1 MKKMKC
7 KKIKWKKIIGKKIT
21 EVITGVLI
29 TGASLMILGGCNTS
43 KDLSGAGKT
52 ENNSAEMILTAF
64 VQQSVAS
71 DDGIWEGWGAQKLYE
86 DTNIKVDFYA
96 SGNEVE
102 QKLKQ
107 YMAAGNLPDIIGFRD
122 LDEVQL
128 LMDADLLLPLEEYEN
143 LLPAIFKTEEY
154 QSAIAYTMENTSN
167 GTGKLFFMPTSI
179 GPVSY
184 NAYNW
189 VPLLQWDAYKM
200 AGAPKLDT
208 LEDYLDVVE
217 KMVEIKPVTESGEKV
232 YGFSLFSD
240 WDKYSALEIASL
252 SYFYGIDSEYVS
264 TLMETNILTK
274 ETNSILKEDSFYKRA
289 LKFYFEANQ
298 RGLLDPDSA
307 TQSYSNLEKKYSEGR
322 VMFSWFSWLWG
333 NYNNVSSGHV
343 NNEER
348 PDGYANILASD
359 MKIYEA
365 PDQVIGRNWYFAI
378 SKNCKNVKKAC
389 EFLNWLYDPEVEQ
402 YLYNGPKGGVW
413 ERKSDGE
420 PYVTEKGWDVINEKS
435 EDLMPVEGGG
445 SFQNGVYHFN
455 GLGLQASTQMDD
467 GYTISYRYWPSSL
480 NVDETLMQKE
490 VNEML
495 GKDVLAEYLYE
506 NDMVAKSTIAVN
518 MIPPVSDVME
528 NKIAEIGEVVRGDS
542 WDLVYA
548 KDENTFEDLWQNMVK
563 KAKDLGMD
571 DVEKYYKKAWKEAL
585 KKAAE
590 FENTD
595 K

>member
-52 ENNSAEMILTAF
+52 ENNSAETILTAF

-455 GLGLQASTQMDD
+455 GLGLQASTLMDD